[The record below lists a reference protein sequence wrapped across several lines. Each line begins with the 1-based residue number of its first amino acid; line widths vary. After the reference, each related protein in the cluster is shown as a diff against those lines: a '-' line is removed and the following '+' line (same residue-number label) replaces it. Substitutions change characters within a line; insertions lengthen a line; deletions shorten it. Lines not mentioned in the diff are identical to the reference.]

1 MPPSKAPIQ
10 EGPADRRQLLLTI
23 KNKYGALSRAS
34 KTIAD
39 FILAHHDEAIYL
51 NIRQIAAHCQVSE
64 ATVTNFV
71 KAIGLRSFQEFK
83 ICMARGA
90 QEEPEENVIYG
101 QILLNDPTDLLCKKV
116 FHSNIDSLNNTLHIL
131 DPGLVEDTA
140 QRIIKARRVD
150 FYGQSASAIVARLV
164 VNRLQRIGI
173 RAMVFDDPHMQISS
187 AALLEEGDIAIGI
200 SNSGRSREVVAALAL
215 ARESGAYTIAITR
228 ADGSPVASAADRT
241 LLTATNDFEFV
252 EDASSPLAVIALLD
266 ALYVCVAAKT
276 KKRTLKNLTRIR
288 QALHPEES

>member
-10 EGPADRRQLLLTI
+10 EGPADRRQLLLII

-150 FYGQSASAIVARLV
+150 FYGASAIVARLV

>member
-10 EGPADRRQLLLTI
+10 EGPADRRQLLLII

-90 QEEPEENVIYG
+90 QEEPEVKRH
-101 QILLNDPTDLLCKKV
+101 LWADPPERPQQTCSAKKC
-116 FHSNIDSLNNTLHIL
+116 SIPTS
-131 DPGLVEDTA
+131 
-140 QRIIKARRVD
+140 
-150 FYGQSASAIVARLV
+150 
-164 VNRLQRIGI
+164 
-173 RAMVFDDPHMQISS
+173 
-187 AALLEEGDIAIGI
+187 
-200 SNSGRSREVVAALAL
+200 
-215 ARESGAYTIAITR
+215 TR
-228 ADGSPVASAADRT
+228 
-241 LLTATNDFEFV
+241 
-252 EDASSPLAVIALLD
+252 
-266 ALYVCVAAKT
+266 
-276 KKRTLKNLTRIR
+276 
-288 QALHPEES
+288 